1 MTGTRDARGPSDTV
15 VVGVDG
21 SAESLAAVDWAAE
34 QARLEDRPL
43 TIVHVA
49 TIGTLAAAH
58 VDARTIAA
66 VMQGEGRDVL
76 ARAGARAA
84 RHRVPDV
91 RTDLRLDD
99 PLTVLLHASRVAH
112 LLVVG
117 SRGRGP
123 VAGLLLGSVG
133 VALSRR
139 TACPVVV
146 HHAAGTPQPP
156 THPTGGRVLV
166 GLDGPSDRVLEWGY
180 QLAALRRLPMTVLG
194 EQHVPG
200 PLADP
205 RELARRWG
213 RQPVPVS
220 WRRERGNLDEALLRL
235 GGDSDVIV
243 LGSHLRHSVLG
254 LLDRNAA
261 PGVVERAS
269 CTVAVV
275 PDRD

>member
-49 TIGTLAAAH
+49 TIGTLAAVH

-117 SRGRGP
+117 SHGRGA
-123 VAGLLLGSVG
+123 VRSALRVLL
-133 VALSRR
+133 
-139 TACPVVV
+139 
-146 HHAAGTPQPP
+146 AAGPASP
-156 THPTGGRVLV
+156 
-166 GLDGPSDRVLEWGY
+166 
-180 QLAALRRLPMTVLG
+180 
-194 EQHVPG
+194 
-200 PLADP
+200 PLAP
-205 RELARRWG
+205 
-213 RQPVPVS
+213 
-220 WRRERGNLDEALLRL
+220 
-235 GGDSDVIV
+235 
-243 LGSHLRHSVLG
+243 
-254 LLDRNAA
+254 
-261 PGVVERAS
+261 
-269 CTVAVV
+269 
-275 PDRD
+275 